1 MALLLVKCWLYI
13 VTNLG
18 GPKRRSYSPDM
29 DQNGL
34 ISRQDLYEV
43 MDLITD
49 TQLSD
54 EQKAKIVNEVRK

>member
-1 MALLLVKCWLYI
+1 MIAIHCDKSGG
-13 VTNLG
+13 G
-18 GPKRRSYSPDM
+18 GPKRHSYSPDM

-43 MDLITD
+43 MDMITD

-54 EQKAKIVNEVRK
+54 EQKAKIVDEVRK